1 MASVLLVEDEP
12 LIRMMVADMLTELGH
27 SIADE
32 ASDLASGL
40 RLATEA
46 TFDAAVLDV
55 QLGAHSS
62 EPIAQALHNR
72 GIPFAFASGYGAD
85 GVPKN
90 FRDLPVLQKPFQV
103 EALERC
109 MASLLANVRP

>member
-12 LIRMMVADMLTELGH
+12 LIRMMVAAMLTELGH

-62 EPIAQALHNR
+62 EPIGQALQTEASRSLLPAVTGQR
-72 GIPFAFASGYGAD
+72 GYLRTSGTC
-85 GVPKN
+85 PSFK
-90 FRDLPVLQKPFQV
+90 KPFQV

-109 MASLLANVRP
+109 MASLLANIRP